1 MNITI
6 TGTTLDYILIGVFI
20 LSIMMG
26 WKNGLVDTLI
36 RFISTIFVLGISWFF
51 SKPIATLIP
60 LPELAID
67 YEIMVFIAPFIQ
79 RAIAFVGLLII
90 LSIAKTIIYMLIRPM
105 IMKLI
110 EFIKIVDVVDSIFGV
125 IFNVAK
131 DVIIASFVLAA
142 LNLPI
147 FTNGQQVLQESKAA
161 NIILMVSPTLS
172 DQLMEF
178 GEGIVDFTQVEQWA
192 NRDFNAKDMIYLLD
206 AMNAFEVLNEEGLT
220 AFYNQYAYQISILP
234 NAIVSEQEYQE
245 LYEKVEAIPASE
257 AFKTTLMNKV
267 SY

>member
-20 LSIMMG
+20 LSIIIG

-36 RFISTIFVLGISWFF
+36 RFVSTIFVLGISWFL
-51 SKPIATLIP
+51 SKPLATSMT
-60 LPELAID
+60 LPELSID
-67 YEIMVFIAPFIQ
+67 YEIMVFIAPFLQ
-79 RAIAFVGLLII
+79 RAIAFIGLFIV
-90 LSIAKTIIYMLIRPM
+90 LSVAKNIIYMLVRPM
-105 IMKLI
+105 LMKLI
-110 EFIKIVDVVDSIFGV
+110 EFIKIVDFADSVLGAV
-125 IFNVAK
+125 FNVVK

-147 FTNGQQVLQESKAA
+147 FTNGQTILQESKAA
-161 NIILMVSPTLS
+161 NVVMMVSPTLS

-192 NRDFNAKDMIYLLD
+192 NRDFNAKDMICLLD
-206 AMNAFEVLNEEGLT
+206 TMNTFEVLNEEGLT
-220 AFYNQYAYQISILP
+220 SFYNQYQYQISILP
-234 NAIVSEQEYQE
+234 NATVSEKEYQE
-245 LYEKVEAIPASE
+245 LNEKVQALPTSE